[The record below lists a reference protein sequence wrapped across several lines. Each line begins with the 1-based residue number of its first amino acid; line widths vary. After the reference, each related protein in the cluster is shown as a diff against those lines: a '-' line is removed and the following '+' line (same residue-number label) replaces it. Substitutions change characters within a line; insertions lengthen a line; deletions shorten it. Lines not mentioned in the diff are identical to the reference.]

1 MAVTRQPCVFISWK
15 GDKGGNNKFLCFL
28 CLIHTLISS
37 FGIFDHYEPDT
48 LTYSTTGNGIIRQ
61 IMVMGRKQRSNDR
74 ILIQGVI
81 FSRIYLALLYYCD
94 KREIGLC
101 QKNSSEM

>member
-1 MAVTRQPCVFISWK
+1 
-15 GDKGGNNKFLCFL
+15 
-28 CLIHTLISS
+28 
-37 FGIFDHYEPDT
+37 
-48 LTYSTTGNGIIRQ
+48 
-61 IMVMGRKQRSNDR
+61 MGRKQRSNDR